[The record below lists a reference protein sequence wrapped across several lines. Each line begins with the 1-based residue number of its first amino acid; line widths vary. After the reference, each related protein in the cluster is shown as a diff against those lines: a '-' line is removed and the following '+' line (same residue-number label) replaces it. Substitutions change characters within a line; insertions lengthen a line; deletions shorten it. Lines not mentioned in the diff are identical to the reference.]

1 MLLGLAPVSPT
12 MAQAPRRVVTVNL
25 CLDLMALRLAAPGQL
40 VGLSS
45 LSHQPGLS
53 VLADQAR
60 TVAAVRPTAES
71 ILDLRPDL
79 VVFDQGTHAGVKR
92 LLRQAGVPILE
103 VPFATSLE
111 ETEPLIERMAT
122 ALGREDEGRRLIDEM
137 RTARQ
142 TLVWNKSPVATA
154 IALQANRGTAGRGSL
169 MDELLRLAGWRNL
182 AADLGIGAY
191 GRLRLEAVLAGQPDL
206 LVFDGAANDN
216 PSRATEFID
225 HHALS
230 ALDGHARIVS
240 VPLRHSICAGPDN
253 LEVLRKLA
261 EARNEARR

>member
-12 MAQAPRRVVTVNL
+12 MAQAPQRVVTVNL

-40 VGLSS
+40 VGVSS

-53 VLADQAR
+53 VLADLAR

-71 ILDLRPDL
+71 ILDLQPDL
-79 VVFDQGTHAGVKR
+79 VIFDQGTHAGVKR

-111 ETEPLIERMAT
+111 EAEPLIERMAT

-142 TLVWNKSPVATA
+142 ALVWNKSPVATA

-169 MDELLRLAGWRNL
+169 MDELLRLAGLRNL
-182 AADLGIGAY
+182 AAEWGMPAF
-191 GRLRLEAVLAGQPDL
+191 GRLSLETILAGKPDM
-206 LVFDGAANDN
+206 LVVDGESNADPA
-216 PSRATEFID
+216 RATELVE
-225 HHALS
+225 HHALK
-230 ALDGHARIVS
+230 ALAVRARIVS
-240 VPLRHSICAGPDN
+240 VPMRAQICAGPEN
-253 LEVLRKLA
+253 FEVLRLLA
-261 EARNEARR
+261 EARP